1 MRSKIEPMKNV
12 ARTLREHCPLLVNWF
27 RAKGKISNAA
37 VEALNNKAKTTL
49 EKSYG
54 FGRVEVLKVALY
66 RTLGEL
72 PLPHVTHKFC
82 GRRPIPF
89 GGSSGGG
96 GQHPGAQAGRL
107 AADHYQRS

>member
-82 GRRPIPF
+82 
-89 GGSSGGG
+89 
-96 GQHPGAQAGRL
+96 
-107 AADHYQRS
+107 